1 MFNSSPF
8 NISAKFLR
16 RKRRRVKRTL
26 VKTYRALSTASVD
39 DLWKK
44 ISNVADVSWHP
55 LLARTNLPQG
65 LIAQP
70 GLIYEA
76 VTRLGP
82 LPIRIFVERVDPR
95 QLLSV
100 RILALPGL
108 EERVT
113 YEIKSTVCG
122 TSVAYSVTLQ
132 GWLSPL
138 IWSLIKPYAARVA
151 ADLAESAEAAARQP
165 LARKPI
171 DHNCWDF

>member
-1 MFNSSPF
+1 MFNLPT
-8 NISAKFLR
+8 KFLR

-26 VKTYRALSTASVD
+26 VKTYRAISTASVD

-44 ISNVADVSWHP
+44 ISNLADVSWHP
-55 LLARTNLPQG
+55 LLAHTNLPQG
-65 LIAQP
+65 LVAQP

-95 QLLSV
+95 SLLSV
-100 RILALPGL
+100 RILALPGI

-113 YEIKSTVCG
+113 YEIQSTVCG
-122 TSVAYSVTLQ
+122 TCVAYSVTLQ

-151 ADLAESAEAAARQP
+151 TELVEAAEASARQA
-165 LARKPI
+165 LGRKLKPI
-171 DHNCWDF
+171 DRGCWDF